1 MRATDLMIW
10 GLVLHLVAD
19 WLLQN
24 DWMAANKSNLR
35 HAAAYVHSGIHLAA
49 AMIVFPAWA
58 ALLIAVTHL
67 LIDTRKPLEIW
78 RRLYGQTVRGEAA
91 LLIPL
96 GFWQDQVAHI
106 AVIALMALMV
116 AR

>member
-1 MRATDLMIW
+1 MRATDLLMW
-10 GLVLHLVAD
+10 GWVLHLVAD

-24 DWMAANKSNLR
+24 DWMAANKSDLR
-35 HAAAYVHSGIHLAA
+35 HPAAYVHSGIHLAA
-49 AMIVFPAWA
+49 ALIVFPAWA
-58 ALLIAVTHL
+58 ALFIAVTHL
-67 LIDTRKPLEIW
+67 IIDTGKPLEVW
-78 RRLYGQTVRGEAA
+78 RRLYRQTVHGEAA

-106 AVIALMALMV
+106 AVIALMALIV